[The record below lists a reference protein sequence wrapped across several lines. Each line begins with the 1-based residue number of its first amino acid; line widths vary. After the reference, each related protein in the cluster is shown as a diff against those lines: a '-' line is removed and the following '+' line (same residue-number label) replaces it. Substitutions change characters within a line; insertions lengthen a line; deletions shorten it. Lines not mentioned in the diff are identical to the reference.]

1 MSGPV
6 AGHSENMKA
15 GETRPFAFIK
25 PQGLIGETTRGR
37 RGPPFSCH
45 SDCGTETSLPAHPRI
60 IHLGLETETS
70 RGDARTSTGLMANR
84 ANRANKA
91 NKANRANSSASVRGM
106 TETYPWLFFRA
117 RERDGC
123 RLSESSREEADDV
136 GPDRGSD
143 AGIGTDSGLGA
154 AYCDTPSEARGCALS

>member
-45 SDCGTETSLPAHPRI
+45 GDCGTETSLPAHPRI

-70 RGDARTSTGLMANR
+70 RGDARTSTGLM
-84 ANRANKA
+84 
-91 NKANRANSSASVRGM
+91 ANRANSSASVRGM

-154 AYCDTPSEARGCALS
+154 ASCDTPSEARGCALS